1 MLNVRKLRSCSLEE
15 SEDVM
20 RNILFEKRWSGKF
33 GTDYCNVVHFG
44 TQSHFVLVVP
54 TSKEIDVDK

>member
-1 MLNVRKLRSCSLEE
+1 MEE